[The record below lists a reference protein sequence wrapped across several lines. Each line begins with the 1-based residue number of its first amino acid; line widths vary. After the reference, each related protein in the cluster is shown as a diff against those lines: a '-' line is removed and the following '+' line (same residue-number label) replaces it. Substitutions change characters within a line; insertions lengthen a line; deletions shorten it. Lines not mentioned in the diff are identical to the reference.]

1 MTQQI
6 VVPRMDLIHT
16 KAFLSPLKG
25 FLILPSSTQEE
36 RSDTMNC
43 NLDDLPHLYAIGN
56 IQNVNQKISHLELGV
71 RRYDSSDVVIEDT
84 MLRKYTGLKGPR
96 KGRHITKGKEKD
108 QVVMQKSGRHS
119 SDVDTLRH
127 QSKIAQK
134 KVVTEKNKLVE
145 LYQYPGYRKEELTP
159 LPNGIQMDEI
169 LEKVIHAQSKT
180 AAGKTQWAV
189 KMLHRFLDAPCT
201 RAVLLDSFWWQFL
214 HLYHPNREIQGHL
227 FERIAENYARIL
239 LGCHKVSNQECI
251 LKFFPSLL
259 SQAVYTC
266 FCSCFPRSWFNTS
279 EFKAQLCDVFS
290 EWLGGT
296 LHEPRSFN
304 KWDYSQLEPERSRRE
319 DLMSGKKKL
328 GTDTDVPFESYKQY
342 SSKGKA
348 HLQVQKVKY
357 ELVYLLVLEIQP
369 FLFLFCL
376 ECEEKNLPNAKARF
390 HVNYSSFLHLLILK
404 QIPSRK
410 AFNIF
415 IKKARKTVSGKKDQK
430 QLSKKVS
437 TLKSKEIK
445 HAASSIDQLKE
456 DSEKDVWSSHQN
468 LPPQK
473 LKITLLPRES
483 HPACRGPEFTWH
495 RFNISGHSPLIQHF
509 FQKQCA
515 ESKSGCDI
523 FLSRR
528 EICKPMPDSV
538 QTYAEVIKEGFHI
551 LHQRRKAFRKCYW
564 KQYREMRNFE
574 EQNKYNQE
582 LYRQAI
588 QEEMKKRKA
597 QKQKELLS
605 LRDGQNSSEPSS
617 LFSKDSSGKHSS

>member
-1 MTQQI
+1 
-6 VVPRMDLIHT
+6 MDVIHT

-36 RSDTMNC
+36 RSDTVNC
-43 NLDDLPHLYAIGN
+43 SLDDLPHLYAIGN

-71 RRYDSSDVVIEDT
+71 RRYDSSDVVIEDM

-96 KGRHITKGKEKD
+96 KGRHISKGKEKD

-145 LYQYPGYRKEELTP
+145 LYHYPGYRKEELTP

-180 AAGKTQWAV
+180 AVGKTQWAV

-239 LGCHKVSNQECI
+239 LGYHKVSNQECI

-328 GTDTDVPFESYKQY
+328 GTDTNVPFESYKQY
-342 SSKGKA
+342 SSRGKA
-348 HLQVQKVKY
+348 HLQVQ
-357 ELVYLLVLEIQP
+357 
-369 FLFLFCL
+369 
-376 ECEEKNLPNAKARF
+376 
-390 HVNYSSFLHLLILK
+390 K

-456 DSEKDVWSSHQN
+456 NSEKDVWSRHQN
-468 LPPQK
+468 LSKKK
-473 LKITLLPRES
+473 LKIALLPRES

-509 FQKQCA
+509 FQKQSA